1 MQILVVSDTHGR
13 GGDLAALVEKNRR
26 AECVV
31 HLGDSQWTEETLAA
45 HCAPLPLV
53 AVGGNCD
60 GGGYPQMRILALG
73 EHRILLTHGHRHGVR
88 FGDLQ
93 GLVSLAKENQADIVL
108 YGHTHVA
115 SERWE
120 QIPGE
125 ERMVYLCNP
134 GSLSKPRD
142 GAPSFGI
149 LTLQGKHALF
159 SVGRL

>member
-13 GGDLAALVEKNRR
+13 GNRLAALAASHTD

-45 HCAPLPLV
+45 HCAPLQLV

-60 GGGYPQMRILALG
+60 SGEYPQMRILALG
-73 EHRILLTHGHRHGVR
+73 EHRILLVHGHRHGVR
-88 FGDLQ
+88 FGEMS
-93 GLVSLAKENQADIVL
+93 GLVALAKQNQADIVL

-115 SERWE
+115 GACREPV
-120 QIPGE
+120 PGE
-125 ERMVYLCNP
+125 DRTVYLCNP
-134 GSLSKPRD
+134 GSLSEPRD

>member
-13 GGDLAALVEKNRR
+13 GGRLAELVASHST

-31 HLGDSQWTEETLAA
+31 HLGDSQWTEEALAA
-45 HCAPLPLV
+45 HCAPLQLV

-60 GGGYPQMRILALG
+60 GSAYPQIRLLALG

-88 FGDLQ
+88 FGGMD
-93 GLVSLAKENQADIVL
+93 GLVALAKENHADIVL
-108 YGHTHVA
+108 YGHTHEA
-115 SERWE
+115 IERWE
-120 QIPGE
+120 HIPGE
-125 ERMVYLCNP
+125 DRMVYLCNP
-134 GSLSKPRD
+134 GSLSEPRD
-142 GAPSFGI
+142 GAPSYGI